1 MHMTER
7 LTPEKSPWGWKA
19 LFIFCILGGIFMFI
33 FWLAVTNE
41 PDYMP
46 SQKRK
51 QAAEAA
57 AQQAA
62 TDAKMANATTLE
74 SNTEMAMPE
83 ANSADATSPD
93 ATATDGTTKEMDHT
107 EQHAH

>member
-1 MHMTER
+1 MSDEYT
-7 LTPEKSPWGWKA
+7 KSDKSIFGWKGVIIA
-19 LFIFCILGGIFMFI
+19 IVFAVLFLGFLFLSISQ
-33 FWLAVTNE
+33 E

-57 AQQAA
+57 AQQTA

-83 ANSADATSPD
+83 GNS
-93 ATATDGTTKEMDHT
+93 TDGTTTEMNHT

>member
-1 MHMTER
+1 MSDEYT
-7 LTPEKSPWGWKA
+7 KSDKSIFGLKGVIIA
-19 LFIFCILGGIFMFI
+19 IVFAVLFLGFLFLSISQ
-33 FWLAVTNE
+33 E

-83 ANSADATSPD
+83 GNS
-93 ATATDGTTKEMDHT
+93 TDGTTTEMNHT

>member
-1 MHMTER
+1 MSDEYT
-7 LTPEKSPWGWKA
+7 KSDKSIFGWKGVIIA
-19 LFIFCILGGIFMFI
+19 IVFAVLFLGFLFLSISQ
-33 FWLAVTNE
+33 E

-62 TDAKMANATTLE
+62 TYAKMANATTLE

>member
-1 MHMTER
+1 MSDEYA
-7 LTPEKSPWGWKA
+7 KSDKSIFGWKGVIIVLVFA
-19 LFIFCILGGIFMFI
+19 AIFLGFLFLSI
-33 FWLAVTNE
+33 ANE

-83 ANSADATSPD
+83 ANNTD
-93 ATATDGTTKEMDHT
+93 ATATEMNHS
-107 EQHAH
+107 EQHDH

>member
-1 MHMTER
+1 MSDEYT
-7 LTPEKSPWGWKA
+7 KSDKSIFGWKGVIIA
-19 LFIFCILGGIFMFI
+19 IVFAVLFLGFLF
-33 FWLAVTNE
+33 LSTSQE

-83 ANSADATSPD
+83 GNS
-93 ATATDGTTKEMDHT
+93 TDGTTTEMNHT

>member
-1 MHMTER
+1 MSDEYT
-7 LTPEKSPWGWKA
+7 KSDKSIFGWKGVIIA
-19 LFIFCILGGIFMFI
+19 IVFAVLFLGFLFLSISQ
-33 FWLAVTNE
+33 E

-83 ANSADATSPD
+83 GNS
-93 ATATDGTTKEMDHT
+93 TDGTTTEMDHT

>member
-1 MHMTER
+1 MSDEYT
-7 LTPEKSPWGWKA
+7 KSDKSIFGWKGVIIA
-19 LFIFCILGGIFMFI
+19 IVFAVLFLGFLFLSISQ
-33 FWLAVTNE
+33 E

-62 TDAKMANATTLE
+62 TDAKMANAPTLE

-83 ANSADATSPD
+83 ANTEMAMPEANNTD
-93 ATATDGTTKEMDHT
+93 ATATEMNHS
-107 EQHAH
+107 EQHDH

>member
-1 MHMTER
+1 MSDEYT
-7 LTPEKSPWGWKA
+7 KSDKSIFGWKGVIIA
-19 LFIFCILGGIFMFI
+19 IVFAVLFLGFLFLSISQ
-33 FWLAVTNE
+33 E

-83 ANSADATSPD
+83 GNS
-93 ATATDGTTKEMDHT
+93 TDGTTTEMNHT

>member
-1 MHMTER
+1 MSDEYT
-7 LTPEKSPWGWKA
+7 KSDKSIFGWKGVIIA
-19 LFIFCILGGIFMFI
+19 IVFAVLFLGFLFLSISQ
-33 FWLAVTNE
+33 E

-74 SNTEMAMPE
+74 SNTEMAIPE
-83 ANSADATSPD
+83 GNS
-93 ATATDGTTKEMDHT
+93 TDGTTTEMNHT

>member
-1 MHMTER
+1 MSDEYT
-7 LTPEKSPWGWKA
+7 KSDKSIFGWKGVIFA
-19 LFIFCILGGIFMFI
+19 FILAGGILTALY
-33 FWLAVTNE
+33 LAVKHE

-57 AQQAA
+57 AQQATA
-62 TDAKMANATTLE
+62 DAKMANATTLE

-83 ANSADATSPD
+83 ANNTD
-93 ATATDGTTKEMDHT
+93 ATATEMNHS

>member
-1 MHMTER
+1 MSDEYT
-7 LTPEKSPWGWKA
+7 KSDKSIFGWKGVIIA
-19 LFIFCILGGIFMFI
+19 IVFAVLFLGFLFLSISQ
-33 FWLAVTNE
+33 E

-83 ANSADATSPD
+83 VNSAD
-93 ATATDGTTKEMDHT
+93 ATATDGTTTEMDHT